1 MRRARSVLLLALALA
16 LALPLGCA
24 KHEAETAW
32 LLHVAQFRLPY
43 GQSRLLTYD
52 YPLLTLTAEQNLGSV
67 SARLAVTPD
76 GEEIWVASEASGDL
90 LVLSAAGDSIRG
102 RVNLGVAASSIAFD
116 PTSRR
121 CLVTHGAVI
130 ALGKSDSVVTAID
143 TRSRSPR
150 FAFRVGANP
159 RACCFD
165 PTGKLAFVGN
175 TGDSTLTVLDTEHG
189 TTLETVPVGPAPV
202 HLAVD
207 PLGRWLYVACL
218 GAPVASGRAPGFV
231 QVLAL
236 PGLEPVARFTA
247 GKHPSRVTP
256 LPDGARVVVSEM
268 RVAPRDQP
276 RLRIFTV
283 KADGDGRPQIGLW
296 RELEAGANP
305 LAGDMSPDG
314 RLFAVP
320 DFEECRLALVDLR
333 KGSFLRWLQLPGA
346 RGEHFAVDAVFTRAA
361 NPATPPPAGETAPAA
376 SDSAHPAA
384 P

>member
-1 MRRARSVLLLALALA
+1 MRRARSALLLALTLA

-24 KHEAETAW
+24 KREAETAW

-76 GEEIWVASEASGDL
+76 GKQIWTASEASGDL
-90 LVLSAAGDSIRG
+90 HLLSAAGDSILARI
-102 RVNLGVAASSIAFD
+102 NLGAAVSSIAFD
-116 PTSRR
+116 PLGKRA
-121 CLVTHGAVI
+121 LVTHGAVI
-130 ALGKSDSVVTAID
+130 ALGKGDSVATAID
-143 TRSRSPR
+143 VEHRAPR
-150 FAFRVGANP
+150 FAFRVGSSP
-159 RACCFD
+159 RTVCFD
-165 PTGKLAFVGN
+165 PTGKRAFVGN
-175 TGDSTLTVLDTEHG
+175 TGDSTLTVLDMEQGH
-189 TTLETVPVGPAPV
+189 TLQTLSVGPAPV

-218 GAPVASGRAPGFV
+218 GTPVASGRAPGFV

-236 PGLEPVARFTA
+236 PGLEPVARFVA

-268 RVAPRDQP
+268 RVAPSDQP

-283 KADGDGRPQIGLW
+283 KAGGDGRPQVALQH
-296 RELEAGANP
+296 ELEAGANP

-361 NPATPPPAGETAPAA
+361 SPATPPPAGETAPAA
-376 SDSAHPAA
+376 SDSAAPAGH
-384 P
+384 